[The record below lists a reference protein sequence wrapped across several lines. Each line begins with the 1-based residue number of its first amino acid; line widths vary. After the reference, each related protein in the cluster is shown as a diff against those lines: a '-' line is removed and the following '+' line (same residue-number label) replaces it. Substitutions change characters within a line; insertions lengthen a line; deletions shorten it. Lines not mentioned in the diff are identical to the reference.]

1 VRIENFK
8 GRLRL
13 RWSYRGKRFCLS
25 FGFADS
31 PLGRKVAEGK
41 AKLIEIDL
49 ITGNFDPTLNK
60 YRGAAEAPKSGSIGP
75 VALFD
80 KFAIYKAKGTDRRT
94 QEKYRAVRSRVAKF
108 FGTVDRP
115 LDLDYADQ
123 FRLALADLAPKTQK
137 EYLSLLK
144 NCWEWGER
152 EKLVT
157 GNPWGEVVA
166 RVRVAPKQRP
176 RPFTKPEIAAIL
188 SAFKSD
194 PHYAYY
200 ADFVQF
206 LFATGCRTSEAI
218 GLRWCDLSDDC
229 AKIWIGESVSRGVRK
244 PTKTNRDRTFRL
256 NPELSQLLLSR
267 RPEPFQPDSL
277 VFPSKT
283 GKALNDRTFSRRAWP
298 QILEK
303 AGVNYR
309 SPYTTRH
316 TFVSHAIA
324 QEVKPMAIAQ
334 ITGHEP
340 ETLFRH
346 YAADISGGLTLPN
359 ILD

>member
-31 PLGRKVAEGK
+31 PLGRKVAEGR

-60 YRGAAEAPKSGSIGP
+60 YRGAAEAQKSGSIGP

-80 KFAIYKAKGTDRRT
+80 KFAAYKAKGTDKRT
-94 QEKYRAVRSRVAKF
+94 QEKYRAVRSKVAKF
-108 FGTVDRP
+108 FGESDRT
-115 LDLDYADQ
+115 LDLDWADQ
-123 FRLALADLAPKTQK
+123 FRLALGDLSAKTQK

-144 NCWEWGER
+144 NCWDWGGQQ
-152 EKLVT
+152 KLVIA
-157 GNPWGEVVA
+157 NPWAEVVA

-176 RPFTKPEIAAIL
+176 RPFTKPEITAIL
-188 SAFKSD
+188 NGFKAD
-194 PHYAYY
+194 PHYSYY
-200 ADFVQF
+200 ADFVYF

-218 GLRWCDLSDDC
+218 GLRWRDLSEDC
-229 AKIWIGESVSRGVRK
+229 TKLWVGESVSRGVRK
-244 PTKTNRDRTFRL
+244 PTKTNRDRTLRL
-256 NPELSQLLLSR
+256 NPELTELLLSR
-267 RPEPFQPDSL
+267 RLAQFQPDSL

-283 GKALNDRTFSRRAWP
+283 GKALSDRTFSRGAWP
-298 QILEK
+298 IILEK
-303 AGVNYR
+303 AKVEYR

-316 TFVSHAIA
+316 TFISHAIA
-324 QEVKPMAIAQ
+324 QGVTPMAIAQ
-334 ITGHEP
+334 ITGHEL
-340 ETLFRH
+340 ETLFR
-346 YAADISGGLTLPN
+346 YYVADISGGFTLPN
-359 ILD
+359 IFD